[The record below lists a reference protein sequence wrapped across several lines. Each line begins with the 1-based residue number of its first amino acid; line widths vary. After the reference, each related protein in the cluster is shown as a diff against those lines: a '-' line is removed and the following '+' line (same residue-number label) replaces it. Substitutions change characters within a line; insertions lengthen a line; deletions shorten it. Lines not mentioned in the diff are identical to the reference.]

1 MSALN
6 DNIFVQESEKGLY
19 NWTKSEN
26 YCGWDIY
33 DALNSELV
41 QKICMDQKPLQ
52 IIATQFNKY
61 SPINFRPVLKV
72 EKGVDMKGLALFTQS
87 FSKMYR
93 ISEDEKYKE
102 DILNAIEIFKKE
114 SVRSTYNYDCWAH
127 YFNYTSAD
135 KNVLSPKVPDVITT
149 SNVIKSLVDSYFILE
164 REDVKEMSESA
175 YNFMVSYLLK
185 QTDDGQS
192 YLMYSPL
199 DKDKVVINA
208 SALGLEAI
216 SRLMYLLE
224 NDKQMKEIARNLCD
238 LIIKT
243 QRSDGSWVYSKYHNG
258 KERVQTDF
266 HQGFILDGLI
276 EYLPFAA
283 PDQKEILF
291 QTIQKGVDFYR
302 NKQFLEDGR
311 CHFRYPRFYPTDTH
325 SQAQG
330 IITFSKYS
338 LYEPEYLDFAGKI
351 ARWTISNMQD
361 DSGYFYYYKHRFFT
375 NRIPHMRW
383 CQAWMMVA
391 LSTYLEQSERVKCQ
405 GY

>member
-1 MSALN
+1 MSVGIGN
-6 DNIFVQESEKGLY
+6 DNNFVWESEKSLY
-19 NWTKSEN
+19 DWTKNEN

-61 SPINFRPVLKV
+61 SPLNFRPLLKIN
-72 EKGVDMKGLALFTQS
+72 KGVDMKGMGLFNQS
-87 FSKMYR
+87 FSKMYN
-93 ISEDEKYKE
+93 ITKDDKYKA

-114 SVRSTYNYDCWAH
+114 SVKSEYGYDCWSH
-127 YFNYTSAD
+127 YFNYTSSD
-135 KNVLSPKVPDVITT
+135 KNILSPRVPDVITT
-149 SNVIKSLVDSYFILE
+149 SNVIKSLVDSYFVLQ
-164 REDVKEMSESA
+164 RDDLKEMGESA
-175 YNFMVSYLLK
+175 YQFIRNYLLK
-185 QTDDGQS
+185 ETEDGLF

-199 DKDKVVINA
+199 DKDKMVINA

-216 SRLMYLLE
+216 SKLMYLFE
-224 NDKQMKEIARNLCD
+224 NDKEMKEIARNLCD
-238 LIIKT
+238 LLIKT

-258 KERVQTDF
+258 KERIQTDF

-283 PDQKEILF
+283 TDEKATVLES
-291 QTIQKGVDFYR
+291 IQKGIDFYR
-302 NKQFLEDGR
+302 NKQFLDDGR
-311 CHFRYPRFYPTDTH
+311 CHFRYPRFYPTDAH

-330 IITFSKYS
+330 IITFSKFS
-338 LYEPEYLDFAGKI
+338 LYKPEYLDFAGKI

-375 NRIPHMRW
+375 NKIPHMRW
-383 CQAWMMVA
+383 CQGWMMLA
-391 LSTYLEQSERVKCQ
+391 LSTYLERAEMVK
-405 GY
+405 